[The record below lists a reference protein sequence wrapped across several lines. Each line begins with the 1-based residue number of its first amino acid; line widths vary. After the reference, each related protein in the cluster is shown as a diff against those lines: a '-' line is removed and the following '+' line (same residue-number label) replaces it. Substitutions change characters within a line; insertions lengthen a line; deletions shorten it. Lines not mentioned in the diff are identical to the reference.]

1 MSLPSKYPYYCGL
14 LYTAERGLDHAV
26 RNYVLSHRHEL
37 EGLAGETCLLFCV
50 DDETES
56 VGPGTRRLKGGEVY
70 EVARQ
75 LKVALDAL
83 PAAVFFIRPKST
95 LKVTVR
101 LAAFLPPQ
109 PRPEM
114 LTAMFRVFAASMD
127 AASGESHERARLEAL
142 RDELTRRQ
150 ASLRSLNGP
159 DAKFVAST
167 SRSIGLRKAPA
178 SPAHFLDSLPSLC
191 REVISNAWGV
201 RSDADYQREHDGG
214 RLRRWRRARFQ
225 GSVSMRSARVLLGA

>member
-150 ASLRSLNGP
+150 ARLVEEFEWPRRQVRGFDVSLDRV
-159 DAKFVAST
+159 AKGSSIASAL
-167 SRSIGLRKAPA
+167 SGLLAFA
-178 SPAHFLDSLPSLC
+178 
-191 REVISNAWGV
+191 
-201 RSDADYQREHDGG
+201 
-214 RLRRWRRARFQ
+214 
-225 GSVSMRSARVLLGA
+225 VS